1 MAIDIE
7 RTQTYYVTDSTSCPH
22 SPHPFLPNKS
32 ANNSHQT
39 IKTARLLPES
49 TPLTPRFSTPP
60 NRRRVPDR
68 DPGFPKQI
76 CQHSWISWDQI
87 YLFTS
92 FSHLTPPIFQDFAQ
106 QKTSNKHPCMVY
118 LATFTININETH
130 VGIYTIHVDPMGN
143 IPTAACSFKPL
154 PLPLSWRQSS
164 PVLPRYFTEAKPA
177 QNSWSQRERC
187 QKRGF
192 SRGFS
197 WKQLTKKT

>member
-7 RTQTYYVTDSTSCPH
+7 RTQTYYVADSTSCPH

-76 CQHSWISWDQI
+76 CQHRWISWDQI

-92 FSHLTPPIFQDFAQ
+92 FSHLTPPIFQDLPNKKHQETTAPVA
-106 QKTSNKHPCMVY
+106 SNRCHCHSADARALRCCRGISPRPSLRRTPGAGLIRGTVF
-118 LATFTININETH
+118 LEAT
-130 VGIYTIHVDPMGN
+130 Y
-143 IPTAACSFKPL
+143 
-154 PLPLSWRQSS
+154 
-164 PVLPRYFTEAKPA
+164 
-177 QNSWSQRERC
+177 
-187 QKRGF
+187 
-192 SRGFS
+192 
-197 WKQLTKKT
+197 KKT